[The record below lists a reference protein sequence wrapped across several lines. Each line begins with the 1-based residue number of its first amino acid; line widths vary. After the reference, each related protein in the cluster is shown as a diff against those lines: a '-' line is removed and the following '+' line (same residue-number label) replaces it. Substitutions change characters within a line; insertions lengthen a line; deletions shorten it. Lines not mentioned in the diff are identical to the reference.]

1 MRCYLHQNTQ
11 YYTWRAAQQLPYVH
25 AALPDLL
32 ERLWVSDVSPHH
44 GTVFPHAK
52 ARNIVETTPKK
63 PLWTFSHP
71 HYEKNKTICK
81 KWQQCESWKVKGGG
95 RMEGLQAT
103 HFKKCWRT
111 QVHTRSVSTMLSW
124 GKNTQRI
131 TYYLTNPRQND
142 WSYVVKTRV
151 EEVC

>member
-1 MRCYLHQNTQ
+1 MRCYLHPNIQR
-11 YYTWRAAQQLPYVH
+11 YTWRAAQQLPYAHV
-25 AALPDLL
+25 ALPDLL

-44 GTVFPHAK
+44 RTVFPHIK
-52 ARNIVETTPKK
+52 ARNIVETTPTK

-71 HYEKNKTICK
+71 HYEKKTTCK
-81 KWQQCESWKVKGGG
+81 KGQQCESWKVKGGG

-103 HFKKCWRT
+103 HFKKCSRT

-131 TYYLTNPRQND
+131 TYYLTNPHQND
-142 WSYVVKTRV
+142 WSYVVKTGV